1 MPKIMTVLGF
11 ILAAAAVVLWL
22 GLVATAA
29 TLNSSDPAGNG
40 LSYAYGVF
48 MTMGLW
54 VLLGALMIMAAAKW
68 GIPAWTQVAALILVP
83 ASGIA
88 AIKAIHLMSGHA
100 EMRWPLAVLLVPGLI
115 IGFFL
120 WAALP
125 AFRSAVSE
133 TAAAGITWGLVALL
147 SIAPWPA
154 SAARDRQGAANRARI
169 EAEWKV
175 EEARLLEA
183 KRQERLASFQKL
195 SGQSPL
201 WDYMPFIVDS
211 SELTAAARDSARK
224 LKSRQADA
232 EQMLADGH
240 HFPLVEIANLDLAI
254 TPRFCDLS
262 RAFLVK
268 HAKDW
273 RTTVE
278 TPPDYPVRSDR
289 IEQFLPAMKYLIAH
303 GCDIEPAITDLIE
316 TVRGYPAAPAR
327 DRFLAELDRLKGG

>member
-1 MPKIMTVLGF
+1 MTVLGI

-22 GLVATAA
+22 GLVATGA
-29 TLNSSDPAGNG
+29 TLNDSDPAGNG

-48 MTMGLW
+48 IAMGLW
-54 VLLGALMIMAAAKW
+54 VVLSGLMIMAAVKW

-83 ASGIA
+83 ASCIA
-88 AIKAIHLMSGHA
+88 AIKAIHLMSGHPG
-100 EMRWPLAVLLVPGLI
+100 MRWPLAVLLAPGLI

-125 AFRSAVSE
+125 TFRSAVSE

-154 SAARDRQGAANRARI
+154 SAAREREGVSNRERI

-175 EEARLLEA
+175 EEGRLREA

-195 SGQSPL
+195 TAQSPL
-201 WDYMPFIVDS
+201 WEYMPFIVDS

-254 TPRFCDLS
+254 TPRFCELS

-268 HAKDW
+268 HAADW
-273 RTTVE
+273 RDTVE
-278 TPPDYPVRSDR
+278 SPPEYSVRSQR

-303 GCDIEPAITDLIE
+303 GCDIEPAITDLME
-316 TVRGYPAAPAR
+316 TVRGYPASSER
-327 DRFLAELDRLKGG
+327 DRFLAELDRLKGT

>member
-1 MPKIMTVLGF
+1 MTVMGF

-22 GLVATAA
+22 GLVATAT
-29 TLNSSDPAGNG
+29 TLNNSDPAGNG

-48 MTMGLW
+48 IAMGLW
-54 VLLGALMIMAAAKW
+54 VLLSGLMIMAALKW
-68 GIPAWTQVAALILVP
+68 SIPAWTQVAALVLVP
-83 ASGIA
+83 ASCIA
-88 AIKAIHLMSGHA
+88 AIKALHLMSGHP
-100 EMRWPLAVLLVPGLI
+100 EMRWPLAVLLAPGLI

-125 AFRSAVSE
+125 AFRSSVSE
-133 TAAAGITWGLVALL
+133 TTAAGVTWGLVAVL

-154 SAARDRQGAANRARI
+154 GVARDREGAVNRARI

-175 EEARLLEA
+175 EEARLREA
-183 KRQERLASFQKL
+183 KRQERLASFEKL
-195 SGQSPL
+195 TATSPL

-211 SELTAAARDSARK
+211 SELTQAARDSARR

-240 HFPLVEIANLDLAI
+240 HFPLVEIANLDLEI
-254 TPRFCDLS
+254 TPRFCELS

-268 HAKDW
+268 HAQDW
-273 RTTVE
+273 RTTAEV
-278 TPPDYPVRSDR
+278 PPEYSVRSQR

-303 GCDIEPAITDLIE
+303 GCDIEPAVTDLME
-316 TVRGYPAAPAR
+316 TVRGYPASAER
-327 DRFLAELDRLKGG
+327 DQFLGELGRLGGGR